1 MQCLKLKS
9 YQPVGVLQLQ
19 YLIFYKNKVLVVKN
33 NFLLN
38 NMAMSVD
45 DIIFTWSYFWPSKFE
60 RAKEVVFKMFSE
72 NLLSSTR
79 WEQLYGSYP
88 FKSDMPE
95 G

>member
-60 RAKEVVFKMFSE
+60 RAKRLFSKCSWE
-72 NLLSSTR
+72 NLCQVLGESNYMILS
-79 WEQLYGSYP
+79 L
-88 FKSDMPE
+88 
-95 G
+95 